1 MHSLE
6 EIKAINRSKA
16 RKLVDEAVKSGGV
29 SFTADL
35 NKLVFND
42 GYTVSISSVLKTKDK
57 TKLETALNRLDKINS
72 FYGLWLDEDEFN
84 LDMNINVSNKT
95 LAIALGKEFNQ
106 IAVWSEREE
115 RVILL

>member
-6 EIKAINRSKA
+6 EIKTINRSTAK
-16 RKLVDEAVKSGGV
+16 RLIDEAVKSGGV
-29 SFTADL
+29 SFSSNL

-57 TKLETALNRLDKINS
+57 TKLETALNRLEKINS

-95 LAIALGKEFNQ
+95 LALELGREFNQ
-106 IAVWSEREE
+106 IAIWSEREE
-115 RVILL
+115 RVIYI